1 MKKKVLLY
9 VILVLAVIGAATYGI
24 YYFGDTNVYKGT
36 ALVVEAPSYKKVV
49 AEIKDDENVFIGKAD
64 INASVFGIGD
74 KVNIEYVKRGNSY
87 KITKIEAIALTTE
100 DKLKLISSIRKNVV
114 PLRDYREMINVV
126 SAADNSELM
135 VEEDGIYPMY
145 AIPEKLSNQVYDMKV
160 TPIEFYQ
167 VMHDVHGINPTIE
180 EDVDALVLF
189 EKDAEFKILNFDSI
203 NENDAKEKIDYELKD
218 NSLSFKTVELGRIY
232 NLRVEFKNGDI
243 INYIFG

>member
-1 MKKKVLLY
+1 
-9 VILVLAVIGAATYGI
+9 
-24 YYFGDTNVYKGT
+24 
-36 ALVVEAPSYKKVV
+36 
-49 AEIKDDENVFIGKAD
+49 
-64 INASVFGIGD
+64 
-74 KVNIEYVKRGNSY
+74 EYVKRGNSY

-167 VMHDVHGINPTIE
+167 VMHDVHGTNHTIE
-180 EDVDALVLF
+180 DDVD
-189 EKDAEFKILNFDSI
+189 
-203 NENDAKEKIDYELKD
+203 
-218 NSLSFKTVELGRIY
+218 
-232 NLRVEFKNGDI
+232 
-243 INYIFG
+243 